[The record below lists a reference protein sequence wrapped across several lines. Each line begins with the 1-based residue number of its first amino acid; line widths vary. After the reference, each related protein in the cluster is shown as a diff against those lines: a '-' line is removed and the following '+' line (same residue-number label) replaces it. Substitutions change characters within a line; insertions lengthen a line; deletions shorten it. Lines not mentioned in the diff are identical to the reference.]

1 MPGLRVRIS
10 GVTIWMYTPDH
21 NPPHVHVFADGL
33 RAKIRIRDGAVFK
46 GRIRAGTYAKVRA
59 WLKENRDMLLARW
72 EELNQ

>member
-1 MPGLRVRIS
+1 
-10 GVTIWMYTPDH
+10 MYTPDH